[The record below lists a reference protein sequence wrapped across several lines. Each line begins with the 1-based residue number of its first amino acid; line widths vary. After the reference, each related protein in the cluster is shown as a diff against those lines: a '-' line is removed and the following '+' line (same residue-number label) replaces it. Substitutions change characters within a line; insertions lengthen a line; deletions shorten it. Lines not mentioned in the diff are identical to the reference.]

1 MTKQV
6 TLFHSSRL
14 SGFNELA
21 GRPPLHQIAK
31 DSILKISSKRITI
44 TVMIMTIIII
54 MILMMFMMIITTIMM
69 KTMTTTTMT
78 SKMTF
83 SES

>member
-1 MTKQV
+1 MNLSIRLLTIFRSLTASV
-6 TLFHSSRL
+6 SSSICDTCAMVIEETLM
-14 SGFNELA
+14 
-21 GRPPLHQIAK
+21 K
-31 DSILKISSKRITI
+31 TI

-69 KTMTTTTMT
+69 KTMKTMTTTTMT